1 MAEFKTKLGTSTAL
15 TLTLASLANGSG
27 RAATAVDNSSTNAIS
42 ADIYLKVKTGASGVS
57 ATGYLDVYLV
67 GSEDGTTYDDNFG
80 GTDGAFTPVNA
91 RKIGIISAVANATTY
106 YAIMNTSLIGDLP
119 RKFCIGVVNN
129 TGAALDATEGS
140 HAYKYTSHTV
150 QSV

>member
-1 MAEFKTKLGTSTAL
+1 MAELKTKLSTSTAF

-27 RAATAVDNSSTNAIS
+27 RATTAVDNSSVNYIS
-42 ADIYLKVKTGASGVS
+42 ADIYLKIKTGASGTL

-67 GSEDGTTYDDNFG
+67 GSEDGTTFEDNFS
-80 GTDGAFTPVNA
+80 GTDGSFTPVNA

-106 YAIMNTSLIGDLP
+106 YAVINTALIGDLP

-129 TGAALDATEGS
+129 TGAALDSTEGS
-140 HAYKYTSHTV
+140 HAYKYTGKTI